1 MASAYSPKLVC
12 RALVLLLASTC
23 TLGQEGVYP
32 NSCLVEWLIHA
43 GVSPTNAVTFEQNA
57 LLHNKN
63 FAEILDGGYSL
74 YNTTLLA
81 SEADSQAIHDCAQG
95 NSASCNSYPGPC
107 FNGGDC
113 GRVYIAG
120 REEYICKCR
129 NIFYE
134 GDYCETGT
142 FPAYSL
148 ELEDLQTKV
157 ASLKTAL
164 DLQKDKTKLLGTGCN
179 LRTVGYKYQSQHNL
193 FQEKDVGQV
202 ASMTFTKK
210 RNDTVL
216 KLSYSSSIRTL
227 GALAATRWHFAID
240 GQECRKPTTIDIGM
254 WQNTADNMHVPAVLT
269 GICESIDPTG
279 AGLRYGQHTIS
290 VQVGPM
296 RNFAIA
302 NANSGWYTTSI
313 LEVQE
318 LCPQF

>member
-1 MASAYSPKLVC
+1 MQITLVC
-12 RALVLLLASTC
+12 GIVIPIIFLFLLLSYA
-23 TLGQEGVYP
+23 Q
-32 NSCLVEWLIHA
+32 IF
-43 GVSPTNAVTFEQNA
+43 VSPCGFS
-57 LLHNKN
+57 
-63 FAEILDGGYSL
+63 AE
-74 YNTTLLA
+74 
-81 SEADSQAIHDCAQG
+81 G

-216 KLSYSSSIRTL
+216 
-227 GALAATRWHFAID
+227 
-240 GQECRKPTTIDIGM
+240 
-254 WQNTADNMHVPAVLT
+254 
-269 GICESIDPTG
+269 
-279 AGLRYGQHTIS
+279 
-290 VQVGPM
+290 
-296 RNFAIA
+296 
-302 NANSGWYTTSI
+302 
-313 LEVQE
+313 
-318 LCPQF
+318 